1 MAALPAAPWP
11 SHFHSTRGTSWAA
24 VENWG
29 KVFERPGRDGT
40 SRYWLDFGRH
50 GKLYSHRGVTFES
63 RGQADAL
70 LRTVRIL
77 AQEVGKTG
85 AIDRFTPVASPKR
98 RVGVWLESWLSD
110 FEEKVRAG
118 ERAPRTLRDYRR
130 WSKRGG
136 HFDFWRNR
144 SILLVGPAAS
154 KEFLRWLRLRGVQG
168 KTAWN
173 VVAGFHAFLG
183 WLVEI
188 EELDR
193 VPKLMWPKKRTTQP
207 QVIGPSTQQAIL
219 DAIPEEARG
228 VYLVMARLL
237 IRPSEAVAIT
247 ARQLRGDGWITVDVS
262 RADRTLG
269 SGEKPTKND
278 EPKTL
283 PLPDEILDWIEK
295 WAPKEKRL
303 RGEVLFT
310 NPRTGGPWS
319 EAALRRQ
326 WYQACN
332 IVGVRISLYRG
343 TKHST
348 ATELRRQGVPLDVI
362 QRLCGH
368 RDKRSTEV
376 YAKLSDHA
384 LVEAIRRP
392 RVRSVGRSRARRT

>member
-1 MAALPAAPWP
+1 MAALPAATWP
-11 SHFHSTRGTSWAA
+11 SHSPSARGTTWAT

-50 GKLYSHRGVTFES
+50 GKLYSHRGVAFES
-63 RGQADAL
+63 REQAEAL

-77 AQEVGKTG
+77 ALEVGKIG
-85 AIDRFTPVASPKR
+85 AIDRFAPVASPKR
-98 RVGVWLESWLSD
+98 RVGLWLESWLSD

-118 ERAPRTLRDYRR
+118 ERAPRTLREYRR

-144 SILLVGPAAS
+144 SILLIGPVAS
-154 KEFLRWLRLRGVQG
+154 KEFLRWLRGRGVQG

-173 VVAGFHAFLG
+173 IVAGFHAFLG

-188 EELDR
+188 EELER
-193 VPKLMWPKKRTTQP
+193 VPKIMWPKKRTAQP
-207 QVIGPSTQQAIL
+207 EVIGPTTQRAIL
-219 DAIPEEARG
+219 DAIPEAARG
-228 VYLVMARLL
+228 VYLAMALL
-237 IRPSEAVAIT
+237 CVRPSEAVAMT
-247 ARQLRGDGWITVDVS
+247 ARQLRGDGWIIVDVS

-283 PLPDEILDWIEK
+283 PLPDELLDWIEE
-295 WAPKEKRL
+295 WVPKETRL

-310 NPRTGGPWS
+310 NPRTNGAWS

-326 WYQACN
+326 WYRACDS
-332 IVGVRISLYRG
+332 VGVRIGLYRG

-348 ATELRRQGVPLDVI
+348 ATELRRQGIPLDVI
-362 QRLCGH
+362 QRICGH

-376 YAKLSDHA
+376 YAKLADHA

-392 RVRSVGRSRARRT
+392 RVRSVERFPVKKT